1 MSFLPE
7 NDQDFLDD
15 TGIKYKLLVEKM
27 PDGTERNGVL
37 FPDFS
42 FTGNLRTLKDG
53 VLVQCA
59 ICDLLV
65 LIPKGY
71 STTKLDSFYTLPWL
85 KRPDGVDPV
94 NANNATPLFEKSWQ
108 FWSRHL
114 DDADW
119 RPGKDDL
126 RMFLSYIR
134 NELRIA

>member
-7 NDQDFLDD
+7 GDQEFLEENA
-15 TGIKYKLLVEKM
+15 IKHELLSEKL

-37 FPDFS
+37 FKEFS
-42 FTGNLRTLKDG
+42 FDANLRTTKDG
-53 VLVQCA
+53 VLVACGV
-59 ICDLLV
+59 CDLLV
-65 LIPKGY
+65 IIPKGY

-85 KRPDGVDPV
+85 KRLDGADPV
-94 NANNATPLFEKSWQ
+94 NSNTPSMMFEKNWQ

-114 DDADW
+114 DDVDW

-126 RMFLSYIR
+126 RTFLSYIR